1 MQSTITNDLVPKL
14 KALSP
19 GGGSYLN
26 EADPFDPDW
35 KSAFYGVNYDRL
47 ASIKN
52 KYDSA
57 GVFYG
62 RTTVGSDKWSLKD
75 DGRLCRA

>member
-1 MQSTITNDLVPKL
+1 MTNDLVPKL

-26 EADPFDPDW
+26 EADPFEPEW
-35 KSAFYGVNYDRL
+35 KDAFYGPNYNRL
-47 ASIKN
+47 LSIKN

-62 RTTVGSDKWSLKD
+62 RTAVGNDAWTLKD
-75 DGRLCRA
+75 NGRLCRA